1 MRAFAASAVRRAFSA
16 VFSASS
22 LALARVS
29 RVVSPNGFMF
39 FFLQSFCF
47 IFVRRSVGGAKMIG
61 DLGGQILYL
70 ARQFGRMFL
79 DRFAQQPQGARCRGD
94 RNRPAIVAKFL
105 RSEERREGKECV
117 STCRFRWAPAT

>member
-29 RVVSPNGFMF
+29 RAVSPNGFIII
-39 FFLQSFCF
+39 FLQSFLV
-47 IFVRRSVGGAKMIG
+47 ILVRRFVGNTKMIG
-61 DLGGQILYL
+61 DLGRQILNL

-79 DRFAQQPQGARCRGD
+79 DRFAQIGRASCR
-94 RNRPAIVAKFL
+94 
-105 RSEERREGKECV
+105 ERVCQYV
-117 STCRFRWAPAT
+117 

>member
-29 RVVSPNGFMF
+29 RAVSPNGFMF

-61 DLGGQILYL
+61 DLGGQILYH

-79 DRFAQQPQGARCRGD
+79 DRFAQQPKGARCRGD
-94 RNRPAIVAKFL
+94 RNRPAIVAKLLPHAMRGCIDLFA
-105 RSEERREGKECV
+105 V
-117 STCRFRWAPAT
+117 SVISVPDQH